1 MPKEEP
7 FAGRTDSAGALGGGA
22 GLWVVVVV
30 SGGLLLLLAA
40 VVTGV
45 TSRILPSP
53 LASKVGYNSEGYLFA
68 SVLIPW
74 VYYLARHPR
83 SRRRAHVS
91 GLLGALW
98 LVAGWGLLN
107 SSLPSAIKTLNEPA
121 LALGIVLPY
130 VALRRPFAGWVPPTL
145 VCSCLIAIG
154 LGMLTARPDAGVP
167 MGQDNWV
174 IYLGEGVFLVLLT
187 VVALDLVERW
197 MLDASA
203 WPLPRAWRGVFYAML
218 VATPIVVSA
227 MGSSARVGDLWHN
240 MTLNYLGR
248 VHESFVGVF
257 LVCGTLLLVSWVERR
272 EGKSGVPRRP
282 QSPNAVLDD
291 VRPQT
296 SARG

>member
-1 MPKEEP
+1 MAEEER
-7 FAGRTDSAGALGGGA
+7 FAGRTDSSSALGGEA
-22 GLWVVVVV
+22 GLWVVLVA

-45 TSRILPSP
+45 TGRVLPSP

-74 VYYLARHPR
+74 VYYLARHPW
-83 SRRRAHVS
+83 SRRRVQVS

-98 LVAGWGLLN
+98 LVVGWGLLN

-130 VALRRPFAGWVPPTL
+130 VALRRPFAGWVPLTL
-145 VCSCLIAIG
+145 VCSCLTAIG
-154 LGMLTARPDAGVP
+154 LGMLAARPDPGVP

-174 IYLGEGVFLVLLT
+174 IYLGEGVFLVLLAI
-187 VVALDLVERW
+187 VALDLVERW
-197 MLDASA
+197 MLDPSA
-203 WPLPRAWRGVFYAML
+203 RPLTGVWRGVFYAML
-218 VATPIVVSA
+218 VATPIMVSA
-227 MGSSARVGDLWHN
+227 IGMSARVDDQWHN

-257 LVCGTLLLVSWVERR
+257 LLCGTLLLVSWVERR
-272 EGKSGVPRRP
+272 EWKSGVRRRP
-282 QSPNAVLDD
+282 QSSSVGLDYI
-291 VRPQT
+291 RPQT
-296 SARG
+296 SAQG